1 MKRLLKLVIFT
12 VFAAAFSV
20 TALAQDVLPVPE
32 YGMEATVIGNIDTYG
47 PANNGE
53 ISVMSP
59 LMWQNKGAAEYTLK
73 FKVISTGQVITW
85 KPQFMC
91 APQCMNYEYPMPLFN
106 AVRDGEKVKWWV
118 SAKID
123 GTLYKSTKLTATVN
137 EVDAPFSLSPSG
149 GNTIA
154 VQNIQY
160 LMWNMSD
167 LAVKYKVVVK
177 NAATG
182 EVIFKRGLNSNDVCD
197 SVDDLCKFVFGGANP
212 TVNSVLKSGKSY
224 QWFVVATG
232 VSGEKAK
239 SMAVSFNTTNMLS
252 GQ

>member
-1 MKRLLKLVIFT
+1 MNRLLKLVVFI
-12 VFAAAFSV
+12 VFAAAFSI

-32 YGMEATVIGNIDTYG
+32 YSAEATVIGNIATYG

-59 LMWQNKGAAEYTLK
+59 LMWENIGAITYNIK
-73 FKVISTGQVITW
+73 FKIISTGQVITW

-118 SAKID
+118 TATVD
-123 GTLYKSTKLTATVN
+123 GAPYKSVKMTAFVN

-149 GNTIA
+149 NNIIA
-154 VQNIQY
+154 RDNIDR

-167 LAVKYKVVVK
+167 LTVDYKLVVK
-177 NAATG
+177 NANTG
-182 EVIFKRGLNSNDVCD
+182 SVVLKRTLNSNDVCD
-197 SVDDLCKFVFGGANP
+197 STDDLCAFVFGGANP
-212 TVNSVLKSGKSY
+212 AVDSIFNHNTPYK
-224 QWFVVATG
+224 WFVVATG

-239 SMAVSFNTTNMLS
+239 SPVARFSTAAGTN
-252 GQ
+252 